1 MKSKTLLPKVFLY
14 TSLILSFMLLLNVIW
29 LGNQYVQQKIR
40 AKGEAFIYAQ
50 EQATLVSQG
59 VNKQM
64 QSQVEIAN
72 LFAEKLTNG
81 DIAYDEVTLL
91 LQELMEENDVFFGSF
106 VAFEPYVYQ
115 GADEL
120 YAPYYRKED
129 DGEFS
134 LIQIENIYNYAD
146 AEILEANWY
155 TETVEKGTPLWHG
168 IFGKASQ
175 NFIFVYVEPFFTD
188 SSRREIAGVV
198 GVVSS
203 IESFKE
209 KTQFADLGE
218 NGYFTITNEQ
228 GTVVYHPKPEF
239 IGATKE
245 QVAGALNDPE
255 LLNDFLRTAQGEEFY
270 RERLSATGKDTWT
283 FYTPLVAPKW
293 AILTMLY
300 TDIIELPAK
309 SEMRARIDIG
319 VALMLL
325 LIFLVGLV
333 IRVDKGDIR
342 KLWAFSAIVAL
353 VFLGGII
360 GMWYL
365 VIEYPAQA
373 DCQKKLANFGV
384 VQEALEPVDKF
395 SVERYQSPP
404 TRIPTGILVK
414 TLDVLAHRATVSGYI
429 WQKFPQ
435 DIPEN
440 EIVAPH
446 FLKSVGIQR
455 VEERYR
461 IEEKGATLVGWS
473 FFVTLEQDFEV
484 THYPLDEIT
493 VNIGLE
499 PGIFDKN
506 TILIPDFAE
515 YEFIVS
521 SEKPGLSRL
530 IDVPGWLPRE
540 SYFSYQLEDYN
551 VGFGKANILQKDIK
565 PSLNFNIQAHREIL
579 SPLISYGVVIF
590 LIAIQLFGLAVLRIE
605 TGSQVLS
612 LAAALFFI
620 VTVTHTNLRSSL
632 AFNGTT
638 YFEYFFIVLYIAIV
652 AGAINGILMLS
663 TQKASLMSDKNNL
676 FFKLSFWPMFF
687 GAIWI
692 ITMIFFY
699 P

>member
-540 SYFSYQLEDYN
+540 SYFSYKLEDYN